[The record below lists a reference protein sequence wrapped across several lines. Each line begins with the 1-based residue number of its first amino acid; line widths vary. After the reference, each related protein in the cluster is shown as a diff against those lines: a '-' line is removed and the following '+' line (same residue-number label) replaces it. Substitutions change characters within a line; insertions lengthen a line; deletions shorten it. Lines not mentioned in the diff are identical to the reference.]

1 MKLLLFSLGA
11 LLGSLLMPFLLEQFV
26 IAVPEPVR
34 VDVEEMMSDRSMD
47 A

>member
-11 LLGSLLMPFLLEQFV
+11 LLGSLLMPFLLEHLTR
-26 IAVPEPVR
+26 VPEPVR

>member
-11 LLGSLLMPFLLEQFV
+11 LLGSLLMPFLLEHLTR
-26 IAVPEPVR
+26 EPVR